1 MYGVVKYHLF
11 LKWTNIL
18 INLLF
23 KYTSYEWIK
32 NKIPK
37 IKVEDGSEIETVD
50 LYDFKQGLWISKIS
64 MTLIGNKMITNSNHF
79 INLLNDTNDTGQED
93 GNYPIK
99 ENRIKFIQE
108 L

>member
-1 MYGVVKYHLF
+1 
-11 LKWTNIL
+11 
-18 INLLF
+18 
-23 KYTSYEWIK
+23 
-32 NKIPK
+32 
-37 IKVEDGSEIETVD
+37 
-50 LYDFKQGLWISKIS
+50 